1 MIKLIS
7 TIILCFAST
16 ACIGLEIDSLASHNI
31 DSIIVTSYRFN
42 MQLKDVPN
50 KVEIITRRDINKI
63 SSISLVDII
72 KKSTSSEAVNLQGL
86 ASGVEF
92 RGFTPNSLGVN
103 KYSVLLVDGVP
114 MGTKN
119 AAATTLF
126 NLAGIEIFKG
136 PFSSLYG
143 SGAMGGFVNVIT
155 PQTKGTISG
164 RFEAGYGSYNT
175 SNIAATIGGNI
186 FKRLDFDLGISYYD
200 RNNDYKTGG
209 SNLLHMTSYEKAVL
223 DDNAH
228 SKTYENTTLDK
239 TNATL
244 RLGYDFRNDWRLNFY
259 NELYYTS
266 NAPSNNMLWGMDG
279 QTSARDILR
288 NYHRAD
294 LTTIKGRHS
303 LRLSPYF
310 SRESSN
316 DAYLSKWG
324 NTSGENSYTTYGF
337 QLQDAMHVNSWMQ
350 LAFGIDNFSQRY
362 ISRQFNADKESI
374 APWQPDYTNYQ
385 TGLFAQSNIN
395 FFDNKLTSI
404 IGIRYDNTKM
414 KTYDTPHL
422 NSSESSKDYNTF
434 NPNVAIKYKITPSVN
449 AHTSIGTAFL
459 APDAFM
465 TTGEYRTYTLIKGNP
480 DLKPEKSLS
489 YDFGVGYISKNRA
502 LQADATLFVTEYKNK
517 IINTQLSDYTTYTNS
532 DRATVRGYEAMVGFD
547 LGKALSKSYSLNI
560 YANYTRIFHSKLKSV
575 SGKTDIRYLA
585 HNSATMGIDFT
596 IKGFSARINGR
607 YIGSKINDNYI
618 FDFDESFNKT
628 AFKTASGTI
637 VRPDLINDTL
647 ITMPDFMVL
656 DIHLGYELTT
666 FLALNFKLDNCL
678 NELYAERDG
687 YYMPGRNFTFS
698 VNLRF

>member
-1 MIKLIS
+1 MIKLIY
-7 TIILCFAST
+7 TIILCAVSTICIASD
-16 ACIGLEIDSLASHNI
+16 ADSLPSHNI
-31 DSIIVTSYRFN
+31 DSIIVKSYRFN
-42 MQLKDVPN
+42 IQLKDVTN
-50 KVEIITRRDINKI
+50 KVEIITRSDINKM
-63 SSISLVDII
+63 SSINIADIV
-72 KKSTSSEAVNLQGL
+72 KKSTSSEAVDLQGL

-103 KYSVLLVDGVP
+103 KYSVLLVDGIP

-126 NLAGIEIFKG
+126 NAEGIEIFKG

-143 SGAMGGFVNVIT
+143 SGAMGGFINIIT
-155 PQTKGTISG
+155 PQTKGGIRG
-164 RFEAGYGSYNT
+164 GFEAGYGSYNT

-200 RNNDYKTGG
+200 RNNNYKTGG
-209 SNLLHMTSYEKAVL
+209 SNLLHMTGYEKSVL
-223 DDNAH
+223 EDNARN
-228 SKTYENTTLDK
+228 KIYEKTTLDK

-244 RLGYDFRNDWRLNFY
+244 RLGYDFRNDWRLNLY

-279 QTSARDILR
+279 QTSARNVLR

-294 LTTIKGRHS
+294 LTTVKGRHS
-303 LRLSPYF
+303 LRFSPYF

-316 DAYLSKWG
+316 DTYLSKWG

-337 QLQDAMHVNSWMQ
+337 QLQDVMHISSWMQ
-350 LAFGIDNFSQRY
+350 LAFGVDNFSQRY
-362 ISRQFNADKESI
+362 ISRQFNANKESI

-385 TGLFAQSNIN
+385 TSVFAQSNIN
-395 FFDNKLTSI
+395 LLDNKLTSI
-404 IGIRYDNTKM
+404 VGIRYDNTKM
-414 KTYDTPHL
+414 TTYDTPHI
-422 NSSESSKDYNTF
+422 NSTESSKNYNTV

-449 AHTSIGTAFL
+449 VHTSIGTAFL

-489 YDFGVGYISKNRA
+489 YDLGVGYISKNRA
-502 LQADATLFVTEYKNK
+502 LQADATLFITEYKNK
-517 IINTQLSDYTTYTNS
+517 IIDTQLSDYTTYTNS
-532 DRATVRGYEAMVGFD
+532 ERATVRGYEAMLSFD
-547 LGKALSKSYSLNI
+547 LGRALYKSYSLNF
-560 YANYTRIFHSKLKSV
+560 YANYTRIFHSKLRSA

-585 HNSATMGIDFT
+585 QNSATMGIDFT

-618 FDFDESFNKT
+618 FDFDDSFNKI
-628 AFKTASGTI
+628 AFKTASGII
-637 VRPDLINDTL
+637 VRPTLINDTL

-656 DIHLGYELTT
+656 DIHLGYSFTK

-687 YYMPGRNFTFS
+687 YYMPGRNFAVS
-698 VNLRF
+698 VNLKF